1 MCCKKGELIGCN
13 RCPAAYHRNCIPNSQ
28 SRDNEAN
35 ENDKSNGAATK
46 PNMASSNSNS
56 PTSATHDMSSQ
67 NHSPQSNHSASTMT
81 SAKSVQIASNWTCED
96 CLFNKRPLHGDIVWA
111 KVGMYRW
118 WPAQVCIPRALP
130 ENIRE
135 RSYAVGEFP
144 VKFFGTNDFYWVS
157 LGRCFAFAE
166 GDECHKSSN
175 NHKSLELAFKKGVR
189 IAKAAFKEVA
199 RLKASRAPKTPVN
212 KYNFAF
218 IKTNRP
224 YGNVSVPRIPLAE
237 LPKCDC
243 DITHPAP
250 CSSDSR
256 CMNRMLKY
264 ECHPATCPA
273 GDRCQ
278 NQRFTKRLYPKQEQ
292 FYTGSRGWG
301 LRTLVDLKKGD
312 FINEYVGEIIDD
324 EECKRRLNEAHEN
337 NNLNFYFMTIKKDM
351 LDKNRFFRLIL
362 GLASFFS

>member
-1 MCCKKGELIGCN
+1 M
-13 RCPAAYHRNCIPNSQ
+13 H
-28 SRDNEAN
+28 
-35 ENDKSNGAATK
+35 
-46 PNMASSNSNS
+46 
-56 PTSATHDMSSQ
+56 
-67 NHSPQSNHSASTMT
+67 
-81 SAKSVQIASNWTCED
+81 
-96 CLFNKRPLHGDIVWA
+96 NKRPLLGDIVWA

-118 WPAQVCIPRALP
+118 WPAQVCLPRALP

-144 VKFFGTNDFYWVS
+144 VKFFGTNDYYWVS

-166 GDECHKSSN
+166 GDECHKSSSG
-175 NHKSLELAFKKGVR
+175 HKSLELAFKQGVR
-189 IAKAAFKEVA
+189 VAKAAFKEVA
-199 RLKASRAPKTPVN
+199 RLKANRAPKPTVN
-212 KYNFAF
+212 KFNFTF

-224 YGNVSVPRIPLAE
+224 FGNVSVPRIPLAE

-243 DITHPAP
+243 DTKHPAP

-292 FYTGSRGWG
+292 FFTGSRGWG
-301 LRTLVDLKKGD
+301 LRALVDLKKGD

-324 EECKRRLNEAHEN
+324 EECKRRLSEAHEN
-337 NNLNFYFMTIKKDM
+337 SNLNFYFMTIKKDM
-351 LDKNRFFRLIL
+351 
-362 GLASFFS
+362 